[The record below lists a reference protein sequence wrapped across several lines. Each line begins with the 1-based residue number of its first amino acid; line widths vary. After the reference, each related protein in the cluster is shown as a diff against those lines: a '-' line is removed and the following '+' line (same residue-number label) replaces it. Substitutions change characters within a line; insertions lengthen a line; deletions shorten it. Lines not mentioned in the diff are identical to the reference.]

1 MQSLKHRNPC
11 VAPAPVA
18 DKVYLARHPDRAA
31 MNRLR
36 ALIASLAATALLS
49 ACGPSGTPSPRIAE
63 KANVTI
69 TFDGKRHACVVA
81 LAAEA
86 LGSAIACAD
95 LIPFLS
101 EQLRLQSGAVYD
113 IQTIAPVDDAEM
125 AQAAAGLKRAGYRFI
140 GDRSIPHFN

>member
-1 MQSLKHRNPC
+1 
-11 VAPAPVA
+11 
-18 DKVYLARHPDRAA
+18 
-31 MNRLR
+31 MNTLR
-36 ALIASLAATALLS
+36 TVIASIMVITLFS
-49 ACGPSGTPSPRIAE
+49 ACGPSSGTSSTRLAE

-81 LAAEA
+81 LSTEA
-86 LGSAIACAD
+86 LGSAISCAD

-101 EQLRLQSGAVYD
+101 EQLRLQRGAVYD

-140 GDRSIPHFN
+140 GGRSIPHFN

>member
-1 MQSLKHRNPC
+1 
-11 VAPAPVA
+11 
-18 DKVYLARHPDRAA
+18 

-36 ALIASLAATALLS
+36 ALIASLVATALFS
-49 ACGPSGTPSPRIAE
+49 ACGPSSGASSARIAE
-63 KANVTI
+63 TANVTI

-81 LAAEA
+81 LSTEA
-86 LGSAIACAD
+86 LGSAISCAE

-140 GDRSIPHFN
+140 GGRSIPHFN